1 MACGYLSCNVE
12 NEQMLSEIVWNFNEL
27 TTNNSVK
34 IENISHRNIEI
45 SDLPN
50 SCEII
55 GSDILTIEG
64 DDRHYS
70 LVQRSFW
77 P

>member
-1 MACGYLSCNVE
+1 
-12 NEQMLSEIVWNFNEL
+12 MLSESLWNFNEL
-27 TTNNSVK
+27 TTNTYVK
-34 IENISHRNIEI
+34 IENVSHRNIEI

-55 GSDILTIEG
+55 GTDILTIEG